1 MTGASDTKPIWPD
14 RMPNVNVN
22 AKIIDHPDAMAIRIH
37 YNLNSREEL
46 GEKLQQDGLNFI
58 ERLTNFKRSLI

>member
-22 AKIIDHPDAMAIRIH
+22 AKIIGHSGVEYH
-37 YNLNSREEL
+37 L
-46 GEKLQQDGLNFI
+46 GARKMRVISGVCYRGPTTVYMSI
-58 ERLTNFKRSLI
+58 

>member
-22 AKIIDHPDAMAIRIH
+22 AKIIDHPGGEEEEEVQKKSLTFSTI
-37 YNLNSREEL
+37 NS
-46 GEKLQQDGLNFI
+46 DF
-58 ERLTNFKRSLI
+58 SA

>member
-22 AKIIDHPDAMAIRIH
+22 AKIIDHPAWGAQAI
-37 YNLNSREEL
+37 
-46 GEKLQQDGLNFI
+46 GETETEI
-58 ERLTNFKRSLI
+58 MIRMTNKSNEI